1 VNDIARLRLASPL
14 LMRPAAR
21 TSSGRR
27 KETVMSSSKMFKV
40 MCPMEGRNGTKWWM
54 KMGTGFRNRDE
65 SINVYL
71 DAIPNKPG
79 FHLQLR
85 EITEEE
91 LRESSERRA
100 AFTTSRGAAPESG
113 PALGAGTG
121 DAFTSHQPPF

>member
-1 VNDIARLRLASPL
+1 MNDIAWLRLASPL
-14 LMRPAAR
+14 LMRAAAR

-54 KMGTGFRNRDE
+54 KVGTGFRNRDE

-85 EITEEE
+85 EVTEEE

-100 AFTTSRGAAPESG
+100 AFTSRAAVPEPG
-113 PALGAGTG
+113 PALGAGTR